1 MSVFFAAL
9 FNVCSRNRTVF
20 YIIVSWNWEN
30 TKVVETL
37 NKILSTEIGDIEQN
51 IKQQNIK
58 FIEFAKD
65 NYCSVFKNTYSS
77 FVGLLTLLLLAT
89 YHIAT

>member
-1 MSVFFAAL
+1 MRLNA
-9 FNVCSRNRTVF
+9 
-20 YIIVSWNWEN
+20 WNWEN

-51 IKQQNIK
+51 IK

-65 NYCSVFKNTYSS
+65 NYCSVFKNT
-77 FVGLLTLLLLAT
+77 
-89 YHIAT
+89 

>member
-1 MSVFFAAL
+1 MSVFFAVL

-20 YIIVSWNWEN
+20 WNWEN

-37 NKILSTEIGDIEQN
+37 NKVLSTEIGDIEQN

-65 NYCSVFKNTYSS
+65 NYCSV
-77 FVGLLTLLLLAT
+77 
-89 YHIAT
+89 